1 MPRIAQFAKFS
12 ARSGHGPKVIEAL
25 ENALAGART
34 EPGTQVYAIH
44 QQVDDPDVVWMYEL
58 YADAD
63 AQAAHSG
70 SAATSA
76 LRAAVSD
83 LLKEPLTVTRGLV
96 GHEFGLP
103 TP

>member
-1 MPRIAQFAKFS
+1 MPRIAQFAKFT
-12 ARSGHGPKVIEAL
+12 AREGHGPTVVEAL
-25 ENALAGART
+25 ENALASART

-63 AQAAHSG
+63 ARAAHSG
-70 SAATSA
+70 SAATST
-76 LRAAVSD
+76 LRAAVAD
-83 LLKEPLTVTRGLV
+83 LLTEPLAVSRCRV

-103 TP
+103 VS